1 MKVADKL
8 KELEDMTMLPPI
20 PQSLVPVVVQQD
32 LIKPRP
38 DIQPVKPMQP
48 SEQESSVN
56 LQYDS
61 NQAAVEAAREEQRRR
76 QKRNAQQSS
85 ADEAEVQEADAQ
97 QASEDRQTR
106 KGLWVDV
113 QV

>member
-1 MKVADKL
+1 
-8 KELEDMTMLPPI
+8 MLPPI
-20 PQSLVPVVVQQD
+20 PQSLVPVTVQQD

-38 DIQPVKPMQP
+38 DITPVKPMQP

-61 NQAAVEAAREEQRRR
+61 NQAAVEAARDEQRKR
-76 QKRNAQQSS
+76 QKRKQPIHEPEAQES
-85 ADEAEVQEADAQ
+85 DEAVENELA
-97 QASEDRQTR
+97 QTR

>member
-1 MKVADKL
+1 
-8 KELEDMTMLPPI
+8 MLPPI
-20 PQSLVPVVVQQD
+20 PQSLVPVTVQQD

-38 DIQPVKPMQP
+38 DITPVKPMQP

-61 NQAAVEAAREEQRRR
+61 NQAAVEAARDEQRKR
-76 QKRNAQQSS
+76 QKRKQSIHEPEAQES
-85 ADEAEVQEADAQ
+85 DEAVENELA
-97 QASEDRQTR
+97 QTR